1 MAAAKLELGA
11 ARTAPRLERPPTGD
25 GRPAGTCRLLLV
37 TGDWMAPKQLHLLA
51 PTISINP
58 CSLPVSCLGKH
69 DWQGLPSPLGLR
81 CVVVGRQGFRGTGRL
96 LKVRRSGTYML
107 AWMTFDC
114 RPGVLQ
120 YLANLITA
128 T

>member
-1 MAAAKLELGA
+1 M
-11 ARTAPRLERPPTGD
+11 
-25 GRPAGTCRLLLV
+25 LV
-37 TGDWMAPKQLHLLA
+37 TGDWMSPKQLRWLA
-51 PTISINP
+51 PTIPIRPLSP
-58 CSLPVSCLGKH
+58 ARLSRLGKTY
-69 DWQGLPSPLGLR
+69 GLR
-81 CVVVGRQGFRGTGRL
+81 WVVVADRQGFRGTGHL
-96 LKVRRSGTYML
+96 LRYEGTRVH

>member
-1 MAAAKLELGA
+1 MS
-11 ARTAPRLERPPTGD
+11 
-25 GRPAGTCRLLLV
+25 
-37 TGDWMAPKQLHLLA
+37 PKQLHLVA
-51 PTISINP
+51 PTFAIDP
-58 CSLPVSCLGKH
+58 CPLPVSGLGKH
-69 DWQGLPSPLGLR
+69 TGRASLLPLLLWPLR
-81 CVVVGRQGFRGTGRL
+81 WVVVGRQGFRGTGRL
-96 LKVRRSGTYML
+96 LAYLGGTQVH